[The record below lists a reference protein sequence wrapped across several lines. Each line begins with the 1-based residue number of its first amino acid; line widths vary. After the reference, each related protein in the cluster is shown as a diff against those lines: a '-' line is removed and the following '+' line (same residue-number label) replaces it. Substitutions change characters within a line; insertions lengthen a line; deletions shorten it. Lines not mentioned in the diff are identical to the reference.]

1 MLNVKMQHLEKYS
14 SITDGIQG
22 LAKKE
27 QARSTTDWKSG
38 EAQDGRDEGLYTV
51 GGRRQAAISFRPDA
65 DGTGSGSLLEP
76 GAYLHL

>member
-51 GGRRQAAISFRPDA
+51 GGSH
-65 DGTGSGSLLEP
+65 GSQLGFPKAS
-76 GAYLHL
+76 